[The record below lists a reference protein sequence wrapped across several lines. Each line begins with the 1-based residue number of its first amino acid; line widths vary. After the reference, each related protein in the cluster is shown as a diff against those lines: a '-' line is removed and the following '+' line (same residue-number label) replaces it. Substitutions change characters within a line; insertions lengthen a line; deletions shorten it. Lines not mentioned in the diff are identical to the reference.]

1 MNPIKCTFRVSAGKF
16 LGFVVHNKGIDVDL
30 AKAMV
35 IATMKPLATIKKL
48 KSFLGKVSYIGSSS
62 LV

>member
-1 MNPIKCTFRVSAGKF
+1 MNPIKCAFRVSAGKF
-16 LGFVVHNKGIDVDL
+16 LGFLVHSRGIDVDL

-35 IATMKPLATIKKL
+35 IATMKPLAIIKKL
-48 KSFLGKVSYIGSSS
+48 KSFLGKVSYIGNSS